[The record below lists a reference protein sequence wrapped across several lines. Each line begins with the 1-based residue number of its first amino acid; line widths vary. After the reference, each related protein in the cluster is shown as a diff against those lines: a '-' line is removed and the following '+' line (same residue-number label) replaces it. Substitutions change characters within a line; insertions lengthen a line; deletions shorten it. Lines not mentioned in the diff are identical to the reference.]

1 MINAVWVIMPTSQAI
16 VNSWT
21 YAHDQS
27 IFHYKSKV
35 YEQLLKAL
43 SGAENVL
50 STVKHNYGR
59 FHLRLLEFFYL
70 SDGALQMRYSFRNF
84 WIWPVTFSL
93 NNFAWILNFNISCRL
108 NLFFSIQELIV
119 RHLFRSR
126 LLKPLKTS
134 NSAEKVSFNPDLI
147 ASRNIY
153 SKIRK

>member
-59 FHLRLLEFFYL
+59 FHLRLLELFYL
-70 SDGALQMRYSFRNF
+70 SVLSWTLLY
-84 WIWPVTFSL
+84 TFIYIYA
-93 NNFAWILNFNISCRL
+93 NY
-108 NLFFSIQELIV
+108 E
-119 RHLFRSR
+119 
-126 LLKPLKTS
+126 KKEKT
-134 NSAEKVSFNPDLI
+134 
-147 ASRNIY
+147 
-153 SKIRK
+153 